1 MVNVVDL
8 SIRYKTVHQVN
19 VIQFTQVDGPVVH
32 QMDGADVHLTIV
44 HVVVALITVKVN
56 FEESLQNKISCGSLI
71 FAIGRSLLSQTHG
84 CQDQGGFQLLDLII
98 TVLKSHMTC

>member
-44 HVVVALITVKVN
+44 HVVVALITTLVQTSKQTIRQSAILQSVRLFIHSTQLTFAVKMFGTGHN
-56 FEESLQNKISCGSLI
+56 S
-71 FAIGRSLLSQTHG
+71 A
-84 CQDQGGFQLLDLII
+84 
-98 TVLKSHMTC
+98 